1 MITIDGVEYTE
12 EDLSG
17 DSKIRANR
25 IMELRA
31 EVVRLILAQQEA
43 EQNIRFHAQQ
53 IKEEMEPPKADEEF
67 IAEHDINLVDE

>member
-12 EDLSG
+12 EELSA

-25 IMELRA
+25 IMELRS

-43 EQNIRFHAQQ
+43 EQNIMFHAQQ
-53 IKEEMEPPKADEEF
+53 IKEEMERGDSEEG
-67 IAEHDINLVDE
+67 E

>member
-1 MITIDGVEYTE
+1 MITIDGIEYTE
-12 EDLSG
+12 EDLSA

-25 IMELRA
+25 IMELRQ

-53 IKEEMEPPKADEEF
+53 IKADMEPEE
-67 IAEHDINLVDE
+67 AE

>member
-12 EDLSG
+12 EELSA

-25 IMELRA
+25 IMELRS

-43 EQNIRFHAQQ
+43 EQNIMFHAQQ
-53 IKEEMEPPKADEEF
+53 IKVEMEGGDSEEDE
-67 IAEHDINLVDE
+67 

>member
-12 EDLSG
+12 EDLSE
-17 DSKIRANR
+17 DAKIRASR

-53 IKEEMEPPKADEEF
+53 IKQEMQPEE
-67 IAEHDINLVDE
+67 AEIVEQ

>member
-12 EDLSG
+12 EELSA

-25 IMELRA
+25 IMELRS

-43 EQNIRFHAQQ
+43 EQNIMFHAQQ
-53 IKEEMEPPKADEEF
+53 IKEEMESGDSEEDE
-67 IAEHDINLVDE
+67 

>member
-1 MITIDGVEYTE
+1 MITIDDIEYKE

-25 IMELRA
+25 IMELRS

-53 IKEEMEPPKADEEF
+53 IKAEMEPAEQEF
-67 IAEHDINLVDE
+67 IAEHDVNLVEPD